1 MPHANRAEP
10 DLIFRRN
17 LDSELEKISSFY
29 DLKENELLK
38 EVFDLSLEAKAF
50 EDGDETGS
58 EIFGEPSN
66 RRRRSVGPGLS
77 RTMSHQSYQS
87 HQSDQSRQSHGDDE
101 SEISGEEGEGG
112 ANSGLLSRLKRG
124 RTWGGSQT
132 SHRSNHSHERPGF
145 RRRDSQAYD
154 DYHEQ
159 SIGAMYDKRIML
171 KKRSIS
177 LFVALRELKS
187 FVQLNRTGFSKALK
201 KYDKILNR
209 NLKDEYIPSVI
220 EPCYCFRKATS
231 TELDKA
237 IAKIEEIYANLITK
251 GDINDAKKELRLHL
265 REHVVWER
273 NTVWRDMIGIERK
286 AQAANMGLRR
296 TLLGD
301 NADPAKARLTGD
313 EPEISTTKE
322 LATPVG
328 RIKYPTWLFSSGFFT
343 LCGILAIFTILLIVP
358 ISKSP
363 EQQNCFAMLVFVS
376 LLWAT
381 EVSDWNFKSILGSY

>member
-1 MPHANRAEP
+1 M
-10 DLIFRRN
+10 IFRRN
-17 LDSELEKISSFY
+17 LDNELEKISSFY
-29 DLKENELLK
+29 SLKESELLR
-38 EVFDLSLEAKAF
+38 EVFELSLEAKSF
-50 EDGDETGS
+50 EDGDGETGS
-58 EIFGEPSN
+58 EVFGEPSG
-66 RRRRSVGPGLS
+66 RRRSVGPGGLS
-77 RTMSHQSYQS
+77 RTRSNQSYQS
-87 HQSDQSRQSHGDDE
+87 HQSDQSRQSHGEDE
-101 SEISGEEGEGG
+101 SEVSGDEEGG

-145 RRRDSQAYD
+145 RRRDSQIYD
-154 DYHEQ
+154 DYHEH
-159 SIGAMYDKRIML
+159 SIGIMYDKRIML

-209 NLKDEYIPSVI
+209 ALKDEYIPSVI
-220 EPCYCFRKATS
+220 EPCYCFKKATT

-237 IAKIEEIYANLITK
+237 IAKIEEIYASLITK
-251 GDINDAKKELRLHL
+251 GDIDDAKKELRLHL

-301 NADPAKARLTGD
+301 NADPTKARLTGD

-328 RIKYPTWLFSSGFFT
+328 RIRYPTWLFSSGFFT
-343 LCGILAIFTILLIVP
+343 LFGIIAIFTVLLVVP

-381 EVSDWNFKSILGSY
+381 EVSVHKLQGNTRTVLTCWSC

>member
-1 MPHANRAEP
+1 MPHANRANP
-10 DLIFRRN
+10 DLVFRRN
-17 LDSELEKISSFY
+17 LDNELEKISSFY
-29 DLKENELLK
+29 NLKENELLK

-50 EDGDETGS
+50 EDGDGDTGS
-58 EIFGEPSN
+58 EIFGEPSS

-77 RTMSHQSYQS
+77 RTRSHQSY
-87 HQSDQSRQSHGDDE
+87 QSDQSRQSHGDDE
-101 SEISGEEGEGG
+101 SEVSGEESEGG

-132 SHRSNHSHERPGF
+132 SHRSNHSHERPVF
-145 RRRDSQAYD
+145 RRRDSQIYD

-159 SIGAMYDKRIML
+159 SIGAIYDKRIML

-209 NLKDEYIPSVI
+209 ILKDEYISSMI
-220 EPCYCFRKATS
+220 EPCYCFRKATT

-251 GDINDAKKELRLHL
+251 GDIDDAKKELRLHL

-301 NADPAKARLTGD
+301 NADPTKARLTGD
-313 EPEISTTKE
+313 EPEVSTTKE

-343 LCGILAIFTILLIVP
+343 LCGILAVFATLLIVP
-358 ISKSP
+358 ISKSA

-381 EVSDWNFKSILGSY
+381 EVSDPTLENDTGPY